1 MLCYNDSTGSAT
13 VVFNGGVPDYLLAWG
28 SFTFPLLNGQ
38 NVFASG
44 TIIPQGLYPYS
55 ATDLNGCT
63 LFDTITISQPDSL
76 HPTTL
81 ISDYNGYNV
90 SCKDG
95 QDANVDM
102 IIKWWFFSLYH
113 SI

>member
-28 SFTFPLLNGQ
+28 SFTLPLLNGQ

-55 ATDLNGCT
+55 ATDLNGCYFLILSQLT
-63 LFDTITISQPDSL
+63 TRVVYICLFNQRL
-76 HPTTL
+76 
-81 ISDYNGYNV
+81 
-90 SCKDG
+90 
-95 QDANVDM
+95 
-102 IIKWWFFSLYH
+102 
-113 SI
+113 